1 MRTCRVMFSGA
12 SRGMVYLSD
21 TRSPIMRGSQITSQL
36 EVSKIYLQQ
45 SIFQQ
50 SLGSHPAL
58 LWFFLMYS
66 RAQSG
71 LQVVSYFESSLAD
84 DDVIIFLI
92 GRCDNFGFGFLILSL
107 KLFYF
112 LAYLCS
118 RVKKNKPCV
127 FRDKVYTSPPLLHR
141 NFLDPPL
148 LMWSLNL
155 KQTRGTQQN
164 FTTWYE

>member
-1 MRTCRVMFSGA
+1 MKYLKFTYNRAFFNRVLEVIRLCFGFTSLHFVIGLENTRHSLNKPDINLKTIA
-12 SRGMVYLSD
+12 
-21 TRSPIMRGSQITSQL
+21 TRS
-36 EVSKIYLQQ
+36 
-45 SIFQQ
+45 F
-50 SLGSHPAL
+50 
-58 LWFFLMYS
+58 MYS
-66 RAQSG
+66 RASSG

-84 DDVIIFLI
+84 DDVIFFLI
-92 GRCDNFGFGFLILSL
+92 GRCDNFGFCFLILSL

-141 NFLDPPL
+141 NFLGPPL
-148 LMWSLNL
+148 LMWSLNP

>member
-36 EVSKIYLQQ
+36 EVSKIYL
-45 SIFQQ
+45 
-50 SLGSHPAL
+50 
-58 LWFFLMYS
+58 
-66 RAQSG
+66 
-71 LQVVSYFESSLAD
+71 ESSLAD
-84 DDVIIFLI
+84 DDVIFFLI

-141 NFLDPPL
+141 NFLGPPL